1 MSNVG
6 MRTEREFES
15 DFPINFGKG
24 VRGDFVRYRNKV
36 AGIFF
41 AHRKKDGVVCGGTVY
56 WVKIEGKTVWKLLNA
71 EPLTL
76 DESIRC
82 DCGLHGWIREGQW
95 EHASDSIQ

>member
-1 MSNVG
+1 MSDIGV
-6 MRTEREFES
+6 RTKEEFES

-36 AGIFF
+36 SGIIH
-41 AHRKKDGVVCGGTVY
+41 AHMKSDGQICVGTIY
-56 WVKIEGKTVWKLLNA
+56 WEDVPNKPRRSIDKM

-76 DESIRC
+76 REDIRC